1 MAWFVANKEGLV
13 RGRNEK
19 NGTLSQAARPNVVN
33 SLEALAYGCLQ
44 DPLGR
49 PLRRYNMTD
58 VNKETISVLN
68 DLIETSKDGEAGFK
82 DLAEHTTSTE
92 LKAVFTAAATDTAS
106 AAVELQALVRTLGGD
121 PETTT
126 SVAGDLHR
134 RWVDLKSAVTGKD
147 DLALLNEAERGEDV
161 AKKSYKK
168 ALENTEI
175 STEARALIQKQF
187 DGVMR
192 NHDKVKALRDQA
204 RAQQ

>member
-1 MAWFVANKEGLV
+1 
-13 RGRNEK
+13 
-19 NGTLSQAARPNVVN
+19 
-33 SLEALAYGCLQ
+33 
-44 DPLGR
+44 
-49 PLRRYNMTD
+49 MTD

-168 ALENTEI
+168 ALENTDI
-175 STEARALIQKQF
+175 TTEARALIQKQF